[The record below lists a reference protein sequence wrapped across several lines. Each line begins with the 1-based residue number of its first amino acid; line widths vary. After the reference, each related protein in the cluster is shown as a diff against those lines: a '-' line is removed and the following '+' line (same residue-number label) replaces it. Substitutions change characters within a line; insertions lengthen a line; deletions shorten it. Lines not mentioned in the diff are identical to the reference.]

1 MRGSI
6 LPLAENLKGFY
17 YDLIPTKIVNGKQE
31 FELSTIPQ
39 EFNFAETSIA
49 GATVFTTTK
58 GLETK
63 IVNIGG
69 VFQTNNYKWKIQT
82 SNAEI
87 KFKVGAVIV
96 ANFNGVETYF
106 TIKLIT
112 LLTTYNKGFSM
123 TRIGS
128 DNINIDN
135 VPKIIEL
142 V

>member
-1 MRGSI
+1 MRGAT
-6 LPLAENLKGFY
+6 LPNAENLKGFY

-63 IVNIGG
+63 VVNIGG

-82 SNAEI
+82 SNTEI
-87 KFKVGAVIV
+87 KFKVGATVMV
-96 ANFNGVETYF
+96 NFNGVETYF
-106 TIKLIT
+106 VIKGIT

-123 TRIGS
+123 SRIGS
-128 DNINIDN
+128 NNINIDE
-135 VPKIIEL
+135 VPKILEL
-142 V
+142 A